1 MGNNKM
7 DDTLMFM
14 VYADSTGKNITLSPR
29 LSYGHVEPSYSDDI
43 QVQVQPGSGI
53 ANNVMT
59 ANVLCS
65 GCRSWKG
72 GSINETMTNAQF
84 IFASG
89 PDGSLNS
96 NSLNANIKRHASY
109 GSFTMDLT
117 KAFGA
122 KGVPNA
128 ITADTSGTNQETDES
143 DHDFSPA
150 LHACVMILAFVGL
163 MPVGILILR
172 IMNSPRWHGFNQAF
186 SAVVA
191 IIGALLGVYISTMYN
206 RVRVFHHFEEFD

>member
-1 MGNNKM
+1 
-7 DDTLMFM
+7 
-14 VYADSTGKNITLSPR
+14 
-29 LSYGHVEPSYSDDI
+29 
-43 QVQVQPGSGI
+43 
-53 ANNVMT
+53 
-59 ANVLCS
+59 
-65 GCRSWKG
+65 
-72 GSINETMTNAQF
+72 
-84 IFASG
+84 
-89 PDGSLNS
+89 
-96 NSLNANIKRHASY
+96 
-109 GSFTMDLT
+109 MDLT

-172 IMNSPRWHGFNQAF
+172 VMNSPRWHGFNQAF